1 MKAINF
7 LSALMIS
14 LMLGVLNIHA
24 SAQNDEMEDL
34 SKKIEAQQEGLDSID
49 MMMKD
54 LDSISKS
61 LDRMLEQTTEDL
73 KKENME
79 RFLEQNQRNLEA
91 FMAEQNAR
99 QEQQRKRLWIR
110 GGVLLVLVI
119 TMVVNFIRRRRSRQ
133 ESA

>member
-1 MKAINF
+1 
-7 LSALMIS
+7 
-14 LMLGVLNIHA
+14 
-24 SAQNDEMEDL
+24 MEDL

-49 MMMKD
+49 IMMKD

-61 LDRMLEQTTEDL
+61 LDRMMEKTVEDL
-73 KKENME
+73 KEENMKQ
-79 RFLEQNQRNLEA
+79 FQEQNMRNLEA

-119 TMVVNFIRRRRSRQ
+119 TMVVNFIRRRRSRR

>member
-34 SKKIEAQQEGLDSID
+34 SKKVEAQQEGLDSID

-91 FMAEQNAR
+91 FMA
-99 QEQQRKRLWIR
+99 
-110 GGVLLVLVI
+110 
-119 TMVVNFIRRRRSRQ
+119 
-133 ESA
+133 

>member
-1 MKAINF
+1 
-7 LSALMIS
+7 
-14 LMLGVLNIHA
+14 
-24 SAQNDEMEDL
+24 
-34 SKKIEAQQEGLDSID
+34 
-49 MMMKD
+49 
-54 LDSISKS
+54 
-61 LDRMLEQTTEDL
+61 MLEQTTEDL

>member
-1 MKAINF
+1 
-7 LSALMIS
+7 
-14 LMLGVLNIHA
+14 
-24 SAQNDEMEDL
+24 
-34 SKKIEAQQEGLDSID
+34 
-49 MMMKD
+49 MMKD

-99 QEQQRKRLWIR
+99 QEQQRTRLWIR

>member
-79 RFLEQNQRNLEA
+79 GFLEQNQRNLEA
-91 FMAEQNAR
+91 FMA
-99 QEQQRKRLWIR
+99 
-110 GGVLLVLVI
+110 
-119 TMVVNFIRRRRSRQ
+119 
-133 ESA
+133 

>member
-49 MMMKD
+49 MRMKD

-79 RFLEQNQRNLEA
+79 HFLEQNQRNLEA

>member
-1 MKAINF
+1 
-7 LSALMIS
+7 
-14 LMLGVLNIHA
+14 MLGVLNIHA

-79 RFLEQNQRNLEA
+79 RFLEQNQRNL
-91 FMAEQNAR
+91 
-99 QEQQRKRLWIR
+99 
-110 GGVLLVLVI
+110 
-119 TMVVNFIRRRRSRQ
+119 
-133 ESA
+133 

>member
-79 RFLEQNQRNLEA
+79 RFLEQNQRNL
-91 FMAEQNAR
+91 
-99 QEQQRKRLWIR
+99 
-110 GGVLLVLVI
+110 
-119 TMVVNFIRRRRSRQ
+119 
-133 ESA
+133 

>member
-1 MKAINF
+1 
-7 LSALMIS
+7 
-14 LMLGVLNIHA
+14 
-24 SAQNDEMEDL
+24 
-34 SKKIEAQQEGLDSID
+34 
-49 MMMKD
+49 MMKD